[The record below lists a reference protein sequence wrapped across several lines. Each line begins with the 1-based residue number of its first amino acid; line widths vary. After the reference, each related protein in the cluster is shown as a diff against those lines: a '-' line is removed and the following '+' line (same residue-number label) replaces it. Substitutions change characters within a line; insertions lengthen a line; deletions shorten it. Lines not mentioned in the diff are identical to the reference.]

1 MKTLENIL
9 VNNNFENSLI
19 EKIDFEKFSNKL
31 KSYYKIRSKHG
42 RNINLFNRDFYIFKE
57 RTLNN
62 RTFKDISKDVNR
74 SLDNTRIRFLIMS
87 YYVDLVK
94 NQLKINN

>member
-1 MKTLENIL
+1 MKTLENTL

-19 EKIDFEKFSNKL
+19 KKLDFQKFKSKLEAFYNARKNKL
-31 KSYYKIRSKHG
+31 
-42 RNINLFNRDFYIFKE
+42 LFKRDFYIFKE

-74 SLDNTRIRFLIMS
+74 SLNNTRIRFLIMS
-87 YYVDLVK
+87 YYIDLAK
-94 NQLKINN
+94 KQIKI